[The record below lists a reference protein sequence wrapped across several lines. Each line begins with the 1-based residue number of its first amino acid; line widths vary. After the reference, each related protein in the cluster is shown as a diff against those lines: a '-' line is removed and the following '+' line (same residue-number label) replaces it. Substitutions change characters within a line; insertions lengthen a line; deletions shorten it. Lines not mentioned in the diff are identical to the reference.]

1 MQAITPLGIN
11 IGNEPVGHI
20 LVVDDDRNHC
30 KVLRGLLESTGLH
43 SLVAHSVDTALPIID
58 KQDLALIITDL
69 KMPGKS
75 GIDLLTLSQERKPYV
90 PVILMTAYGTIEA
103 AIEAVRK
110 GAYDFITKP
119 FDENELLNVVKKAL
133 LESQKN
139 KELISA
145 YFEKEQYSLPD
156 IIGSTP
162 AMQHIFKTVHKIA
175 PTDSTVLVT
184 GETGV
189 GKELIAKAIHASS
202 HRRNNTFVKINCTAI
217 PENLLESELFG
228 YERGAFTGAI
238 TSKPGRF
245 EIAHKGT
252 VFLDEIGEIPLHL
265 QTKLLNVLQDRAFER
280 LGGVKTIRVDIR
292 IIAAANI
299 DLQVAVQSGKFRSD
313 LFYRLNVVPIHI
325 PPLRERKDDLIPLI
339 HYLLSK
345 FTGKYNKK
353 KRDISPQALAAFT
366 NYNWPGNIREL
377 ENVLE
382 RMVVMSEN
390 DTLDIEQVPIEIKGE
405 LTSREPATFKENLDS
420 VSRITEKKMIID
432 ALNKT
437 NQNRTKA
444 AHLLGISRRTLQN
457 KIKEYSI

>member
-1 MQAITPLGIN
+1 VA
-11 IGNEPVGHI
+11 HI

-30 KVLRGLLESTGLH
+30 KVLKGLLESIGLQ
-43 SLVAHSVDTALPIID
+43 SLVAYSVDTAMPIID

-75 GIDLLTLSQERKPYV
+75 GMDLLTLSQERKPSV

-119 FDENELLNVVKKAL
+119 FDENELLNVIKKAL

-145 YFEKEQYSLPD
+145 YFEKEQYFLPD

-162 AMQHIFKTVHKIA
+162 AMQDVFKTVHKIA

-189 GKELIAKAIHASS
+189 GKELIAKAIHSSS
-202 HRRNNTFVKINCTAI
+202 HRRNNTFIKVNCTAI
-217 PENLLESELFG
+217 PETLLESELFG

-292 IIAAANI
+292 IIVATNI
-299 DLQVAVQSGKFRSD
+299 DLQAAVQSGKFRSD
-313 LFYRLNVVPIHI
+313 LFYRFNVVPIHI

-339 HYLLSK
+339 QHLLNK
-345 FTGKYNKK
+345 FAGKYNKK
-353 KRDISPQALAAFT
+353 KHDISPEALAVFT
-366 NYNWPGNIREL
+366 NYSWPGNIREL

-390 DTLDIEQVPIEIKGE
+390 DTLDIEQVPMEIKGE
-405 LTSREPATFKENLDS
+405 VTSREPSTFKENMDS
-420 VSRITEKKMIID
+420 VSRITEKKLIID

-457 KIKEYSI
+457 KIKEYGL

>member
-1 MQAITPLGIN
+1 MA
-11 IGNEPVGHI
+11 HI

-30 KVLRGLLESTGLH
+30 KVLKGLLETKGLQT
-43 SLVAHSVDTALPIID
+43 LVAYSVDTAIPIIET
-58 KQDLALIITDL
+58 KDLDLIITDF

-75 GIDLLTLSQERKPYV
+75 GMDLLSLSQERKPSV
-90 PVILMTAYGTIEA
+90 PVILITAYGTIEA
-103 AIEAVRK
+103 AIEALKK

-119 FDENELLNVVKKAL
+119 FDENELLNVIKKAL
-133 LESQKN
+133 LESRKN

-145 YFEKEQYSLPD
+145 YFEKEQYFLPD
-156 IIGSTP
+156 IIGNTP
-162 AMQHIFKTVHKIA
+162 AMQNIFKTVHKIA

-189 GKELIAKAIHASS
+189 GKELIAKAIHSSS
-202 HRRNNTFVKINCTAI
+202 HRRDNTFIKVNCTAI
-217 PENLLESELFG
+217 PETLLESELFG

-245 EIAHKGT
+245 EIANKGT

-292 IIAAANI
+292 IIAATNI
-299 DLQVAVQSGKFRSD
+299 DLQAAVQSGKFRSD
-313 LFYRLNVVPIHI
+313 LFYRFNVVPIQI
-325 PPLRERKDDLIPLI
+325 PPLRERKDDLIPLTQ
-339 HYLLSK
+339 YLLNK
-345 FTGKYNKK
+345 FTGKYKK
-353 KRDISPQALAAFT
+353 KRDISPEVLAAFT
-366 NYNWPGNIREL
+366 NYSWPGNIREL

-382 RMVVMSEN
+382 RMIVMSEN
-390 DTLDIEQVPIEIKGE
+390 DTLDIDQVPLEIKGE
-405 LTSREPATFKENLDS
+405 VTSHEPSTFKEKMNS
-420 VSRITEKKMIID
+420 ISRVTEKKMIID

-457 KIKEYSI
+457 KIKEFGL

>member
-1 MQAITPLGIN
+1 MA
-11 IGNEPVGHI
+11 HI

-30 KVLRGLLESTGLH
+30 KVLKGLLESIGLQ
-43 SLVAHSVDTALPIID
+43 SLVAYSADTALPLID
-58 KQDLALIITDL
+58 KKDLALIITDL

-75 GIDLLTLSQERKPYV
+75 GMDLLTLSQERKPSV

-119 FDENELLNVVKKAL
+119 FDENELLNVIKKAL

-145 YFEKEQYSLPD
+145 YFEKEQYFLPD

-162 AMQHIFKTVHKIA
+162 AMKQIFKMVHKIA

-189 GKELIAKAIHASS
+189 GKELIAKAIHSSS
-202 HRRNNTFVKINCTAI
+202 HRQNNTFIKVNCTAI
-217 PENLLESELFG
+217 PETLLESELFG

-238 TSKPGRF
+238 TSKPGKF
-245 EIAHKGT
+245 EIGHKGT

-280 LGGVKTIRVDIR
+280 LGGIKTIRVDIR
-292 IIAAANI
+292 IIAATNI
-299 DLQVAVQSGKFRSD
+299 DLQAAVQSGKFRSD
-313 LFYRLNVVPIHI
+313 LFYRFNVVPILI
-325 PPLRERKDDLIPLI
+325 PPLRERKDDLIPLTLF
-339 HYLLSK
+339 LLNK
-345 FTGKYNKK
+345 YAEKYNKK
-353 KRDISPQALAAFT
+353 KRDISPEALAAFT
-366 NYNWPGNIREL
+366 NYSWPGNIREL

-382 RMVVMSEN
+382 RMIVLSEN
-390 DTLDIEQVPIEIKGE
+390 DTLDINQVPLEIKGE
-405 LTSREPATFKENLDS
+405 VTSREPSTFKDKMNS

-432 ALNKT
+432 ALYKT

-457 KIKEYSI
+457 KIKEYGL